1 MVVKIVHGKNIRGIL
16 NYNENKVATAE
27 ASLLMAAGFVRTPD
41 RLSFKDK
48 LERFEMLTRQNQ
60 MTRTNSMHIM
70 LNFSRQDQLNDDLL
84 KGIALDY
91 MDRIGFGS
99 QPFLVYQHFDAAH
112 PHLHI
117 ATVNVAYGGQ
127 RIETH
132 NIGKNQSEKAR
143 KELEIR
149 YGLIKAEDQAKE
161 TAYMLQP
168 VNLEKMIYGK
178 APTKAAISAIVREVV
193 DTYKFTSLPEF
204 NAALR
209 QFNVRAYRGAEGT
222 MMYEKGGLVY
232 GILDEQGEPVGIPI
246 KASSIYSSP
255 TLKNLEKRYAPND
268 SSRKPYGQ
276 RLKHLL
282 DKAITT
288 ARDTAALK
296 AQLQKQGI
304 RILFRE
310 NVLGNVYGVTFID
323 NATRVVFNGSDLGKA
338 YSAKAFLERLPS
350 GATKEKEQPELV
362 LPGTTAKPEPA
373 TQKSYPAHDQPVI
386 ERLMDTLL
394 STRHGEYAPDPFRR
408 KKKKRL
414 QVE

>member
-1 MVVKIVHGKNIRGIL
+1 MVVKITHGKNIRGVL
-16 NYNENKVATAE
+16 NYNENKVETTE
-27 ASLLMAAGFVRTPD
+27 ASLLMAVGFARTPE

-48 LERFEMLTRQNQ
+48 LERFEMLTRQNL
-60 MTRTNSMHIM
+60 MTRTNAMHIM
-70 LNFSRQDQLNDDLL
+70 LNFSRQDRLDDNLL
-84 KGIALDY
+84 KSIALDY
-91 MDRIGFGS
+91 MDSIGFGG

-117 ATVNVAYGGQ
+117 ATVNIAYGGQ

-149 YGLIKAEDQAKE
+149 YGLIKAEAQAKE
-161 TAYMLQP
+161 TAYTLQP
-168 VNLEKMIYGK
+168 VNLEKAIYGK

-204 NAALR
+204 NAALK
-209 QFNVRAYRGAEGT
+209 QFNVLAYRGAEGT
-222 MMYEKGGLVY
+222 MMYAKGGLVY
-232 GILDEQGEPVGIPI
+232 GILNEQGEPVGIPI
-246 KASSIYSSP
+246 KASSIYSSQ
-255 TLKNLEKRYAPND
+255 TLKNLERRYAPNE

-282 DKAITT
+282 DKAIAT
-288 ARDTAALK
+288 AKDTADLK

-310 NVLGNVYGVTFID
+310 NVQGNVYGVTFID

-338 YSAKAFLERLPS
+338 YSAKAFLERLPY
-350 GATKEKEQPELV
+350 GATTQKEQQEII
-362 LPGTTAKPEPA
+362 LPGTTIKSTPGN
-373 TQKSYPAHDQPVI
+373 QKSYPAHDQPVI
-386 ERLMDTLL
+386 ERLIDTLL

-408 KKKKRL
+408 KKKKKL
-414 QVE
+414 QME

>member
-1 MVVKIVHGKNIRGIL
+1 MVAKIVCGKSIRGVL
-16 NYNENKVATAE
+16 NYNENKLKTAE
-27 ASLLMAAGFVRTPD
+27 ASLLIAAGFPRDTD
-41 RLSFKDK
+41 RLSFKNK
-48 LERFEMLTRQNQ
+48 LERFEILTRQNKD
-60 MTRTNSMHIM
+60 TRTNTLHIM
-70 LNFSRQDQLNDDLL
+70 LNFSRQDQLDNDLL
-84 KGIALDY
+84 KRIAFDY
-91 MDRIGFGS
+91 MDRIGFGE

-117 ATVNVAYGGQ
+117 ATVNIADGGG

-143 KELEIR
+143 KEIEIQ
-149 YGLIKAEDQAKE
+149 YSLIKAEDQVKE

-168 VNLEKMIYGK
+168 VNLEKVTYGK
-178 APTKAAISAIVREVV
+178 APTKAAISAVVREVV

-222 MMYEKGGLVY
+222 RMYEKGGLVY
-232 GILDEQGEPVGIPI
+232 GILNEQGEPVGLSI
-246 KASSIYSSP
+246 KASSIYCSP

-268 SSRKPYGQ
+268 TSRRPYGQ

-282 DKAITT
+282 DKAISTN
-288 ARDTAALK
+288 RNAADLK
-296 AQLQKQGI
+296 TQLQKQGI

-310 NVLGNVYGVTFID
+310 NVQGNVYGFTFID

-338 YSAKAFLERLPS
+338 YSAKAFLQRLPP
-350 GATKEKEQPELV
+350 GATTGKEQMEIV
-362 LPGTTAKPEPA
+362 LPGTTTKSEPA
-373 TQKSYPAHDQPVI
+373 TQKTYPAHDRPVI
-386 ERLMDTLL
+386 ERMVDILL
-394 STRHGEYAPDPFRR
+394 SSRHEPHAPGPFRR

-414 QVE
+414 QAE

>member
-1 MVVKIVHGKNIRGIL
+1 MVVKITHGKNIRGIL
-16 NYNENKVATAE
+16 NYNENKVVTAE
-27 ASLLMAAGFVRTPD
+27 ASLLMAVGFARDPD

-60 MTRTNSMHIM
+60 MTRTNAMHIM
-70 LNFSRQDQLNDDLL
+70 LNFSRQDQLSDNLL
-84 KGIALDY
+84 KSIALDY
-91 MDRIGFGS
+91 MDSIGFGG

-117 ATVNVAYGGQ
+117 ATVNIAYGGQ

-143 KELEIR
+143 KQLEIK
-149 YGLIKAEDQAKE
+149 YGLIKAEDQGKE
-161 TAYMLQP
+161 TAYTLQP
-168 VNLEKMIYGK
+168 VNLEKVIYGK

-232 GILDEQGEPVGIPI
+232 GILNEQGEPVGIPI

-255 TLKNLEKRYAPND
+255 TIKNLEKKFAPND
-268 SSRKPYGQ
+268 TARKPYGQ

-282 DKAITT
+282 DKAIATAKDTT
-288 ARDTAALK
+288 ELK

-310 NVLGNVYGVTFID
+310 NVQGNVYGVTFID
-323 NATRVVFNGSDLGKA
+323 NATRVIFNGSDLGKA
-338 YSAKAFLERLPS
+338 YSAKVFLERLPS
-350 GATKEKEQPELV
+350 GATTEKEQPGL
-362 LPGTTAKPEPA
+362 LSAGITAKSEA
-373 TQKSYPAHDQPVI
+373 AAQKSYPAHDQPVI

-408 KKKKRL
+408 KKKRRL
-414 QVE
+414 VTG